1 MSHVYL
7 MSRLSRPDLK
17 QMESKMNIRIIILW
31 LVTLGVLGFVGSG
44 IYGKEKLIRDGEP
57 VLLKL
62 APVDPRSL
70 IQGDYMDLRYQIAAD
85 LVQEELPWRGTL
97 IIDIDEQG
105 VAHFVRIDDGRPL
118 AATERR
124 LNYYRHEWT
133 LDLGAPSY
141 FFQEGTAD
149 LYADAEYGE
158 LRVDASGNSILIGL
172 RDEELQPL
180 GPKP

>member
-1 MSHVYL
+1 M
-7 MSRLSRPDLK
+7 K
-17 QMESKMNIRIIILW
+17 IRITILW
-31 LVTLGVLGFVGSG
+31 LVTLAVLGFVGSG
-44 IYGKEKLIRDGEP
+44 IYGKERLIREGEP
-57 VLLKL
+57 VLLQL

-85 LVQEELPWRGTL
+85 LEQDQLPWRGKL
-97 IIDIDEQG
+97 VIQLDEQD
-105 VAHFVRIDDGRPL
+105 VAHFVRIDDGTPL
-118 AATERR
+118 ALEERL

-149 LYADAEYGE
+149 VYTDAVYGE
-158 LRVDASGNSILIGL
+158 LRVDPAGNSILVGL

-180 GPKP
+180 GPNQ